1 MKLAHIA
8 DTHIKNL
15 KYHFEYRE
23 VFQQLYKKLKEE
35 KVDYIIHCGDIAHTK
50 TQISPEFVELCTD
63 FFRNL
68 AAIAPTY
75 IILGNHDGNL
85 KNSSRQDALTPIV
98 DALNCSRLH
107 LLKNSGECPVDD
119 SLTLNVLSVF
129 DQDNWVSPSDDTKIN
144 IALYHGAISGVSTDI
159 GWVMEHG
166 EHDISVFEGHDFAL
180 LGDIHKTN
188 QILDTEGRV
197 RYCGS
202 TVQQNHGETNDK
214 GFLIWDI
221 RSKDDF
227 TVKHHVLLNPKP
239 FITIELTPK
248 GRMPRGVRV
257 PTGARLRLVSNNNLP
272 LTQMKKALD
281 VAKHRFKPEAIT
293 FLNRAAGMRSNVE
306 EFTDNLKVEDLRNLG
321 VQEKLIRE
329 YLKDYEV
336 EDALMDK
343 VIGLNASYNKVVEQS
358 EEVGRNINWKIH
370 RVEWDNLFN
379 YGEGNS
385 IEFTNLNG
393 IIGIFGKNYSGKS
406 SVIDSILYTMFNTTS
421 KNERKNLNI
430 INQNRDSCRGMVEI
444 SVNDSLY
451 RIERTSEKYTK
462 KLKGEVTLEAKT
474 DLDFKRVCPVTGDV
488 ESLNGLSRIE
498 TDKNIRKHFG
508 TLEDFLLSAMASQH
522 GALQF
527 INEGSTRRKEIFAKF
542 LDLEIFEQKFK
553 LAKEDASDTRG
564 ALRRLDGRDYEEEI
578 SEAQNELEENDAELC
593 KQRKRCESLKSKIVE
608 NQNKLTDVDK
618 MIESI
623 PAEIIDV
630 VEVKTK
636 IKNATLR
643 QARLIEKNAE
653 IETQRAEHQSMY
665 SKILQF
671 LETFDIHEL
680 ERKQNEISN
689 IRDEVNAWQSKRT
702 AEQTELERY
711 KKKESLLVGHE
722 YDPDC
727 NYCCENEFVKDAKT
741 AQTKIPMSQRQ
752 IEEYESQ
759 IALLQRELEKLMPS
773 QNEKHIDKYYRVVE
787 KKATVSAAIADLNL
801 EMEKNKLSKERLYHT
816 IKALNNKLNQYN
828 ENKEAI
834 ENLEELTTKKAQLN
848 DTSEILSN
856 RLEKCEEKIIS
867 FVRTNGSLEQKVES
881 IQESKQEYLNLQE
894 EYAAY
899 DLFMRAMHSNGI
911 AYDVIKRKLPVVNQ
925 EIAKVLANITNFEIY
940 FEDNG
945 KKFELFIKHPRHE
958 PRPLDMGS
966 GAEKTIAAMA
976 IRLALLSVS
985 SLPKGDIFILDE
997 PGTALDEDNMEGFI
1011 RILEL
1016 IKMYFK
1022 NILLISHLESLKDCV
1037 DIQVMI
1043 DKRDGYARVNQ

>member
-1 MKLAHIA
+1 M
-8 DTHIKNL
+8 L
-15 KYHFEYRE
+15 K
-23 VFQQLYKKLKEE
+23 
-35 KVDYIIHCGDIAHTK
+35 
-50 TQISPEFVELCTD
+50 
-63 FFRNL
+63 
-68 AAIAPTY
+68 
-75 IILGNHDGNL
+75 
-85 KNSSRQDALTPIV
+85 
-98 DALNCSRLH
+98 
-107 LLKNSGECPVDD
+107 
-119 SLTLNVLSVF
+119 
-129 DQDNWVSPSDDTKIN
+129 
-144 IALYHGAISGVSTDI
+144 
-159 GWVMEHG
+159 
-166 EHDISVFEGHDFAL
+166 
-180 LGDIHKTN
+180 
-188 QILDTEGRV
+188 
-197 RYCGS
+197 
-202 TVQQNHGETNDK
+202 
-214 GFLIWDI
+214 
-221 RSKDDF
+221 
-227 TVKHHVLLNPKP
+227 NPKP

-248 GRMPRGVRV
+248 GRMPRGTKV
-257 PTGARLRLVSNNNLP
+257 PAGARLRLVSNNNLP
-272 LTQMKKALD
+272 LIQMKKALD
-281 VAKHRFKPEAIT
+281 IAKHRFKPEAIT
-293 FLNRAAGMRSNVE
+293 FLNRAAGQRGNVE
-306 EFTDNLKVEDLRNLG
+306 EFTDKLKIEDLRNLG

-336 EDALMDK
+336 EDPLMDR
-343 VIGLNASYNKVVEQS
+343 VISLNAGYNKVVEQT

-385 IEFTNLNG
+385 IEFSNLNG

-430 INQNRDSCRGMVEI
+430 INQNKESCRGMVEI
-444 SVNDSLY
+444 SVNDTLY
-451 RIERTSEKYTK
+451 RIERTSEKYIR

-474 DLDFKRVCPVTGDV
+474 DLDFRRVCPVTGDV
-488 ESLNGLSRIE
+488 ESLNGLSRLE

-564 ALRRLDGRDYEEEI
+564 ALRRLEGRDYAEEI
-578 SEAQNELEENDAELC
+578 EEAQLKLQENDDELV
-593 KQRKRCESLKSKIVE
+593 KQRTKCESLKSKIE
-608 NQNKLTDVDK
+608 TNHKKLQDVDK
-618 MIESI
+618 LIESI

-630 VEVKTK
+630 VDVKTK

-653 IETQRAEHQSMY
+653 LESNRTKNQDMY
-665 SKILQF
+665 TKVLHF
-671 LETFDIHEL
+671 LDSFDIHEL
-680 ERKQNEISN
+680 ERKQEEIST
-689 IRDEVNAWQSKRT
+689 IRDEISAWQRKKD
-702 AEQTELERY
+702 TERLALERY
-711 KKKESLLVGHE
+711 KKKEKLLATHE

-727 NYCCENEFVKDAKT
+727 RYCSDNEFVKDAIA
-741 AQTKIPMSQRQ
+741 AQSKIPKS
-752 IEEYESQ
+752 ESQ
-759 IALLQRELEKLMPS
+759 ILEYDMLVVSLTKDLEKLVPA
-773 QNEKHIDKYYRVVE
+773 QVEKHVEKYYKVVD
-787 KKATVSAAIADLNL
+787 KKASVSAAIADLNL
-801 EMEKNKLSKERLYHT
+801 EMEKNKLAKERLYHS
-816 IKALNNKLNQYN
+816 IKSLNAKLDQYN

-834 ENLEELTTKKAQLN
+834 ENLEELTTEKAQLN
-848 DTSEILSN
+848 NTAEILLE
-856 RLEKCEEKIIS
+856 RLEDCEDTIIS
-867 FVRTNGSLEQKVES
+867 LVRTNGSLEQKVET
-881 IQESKQEYLNLQE
+881 IKLSKQEYIDLQE

-945 KKFELFIKHPRHE
+945 KKFELFIKHPKHE

-1037 DIQVMI
+1037 DIQIMI
-1043 DKRDGYARVNQ
+1043 DKRDGYAKVNQ

>member
-1 MKLAHIA
+1 MCIR
-8 DTHIKNL
+8 DRL
-15 KYHFEYRE
+15 K
-23 VFQQLYKKLKEE
+23 
-35 KVDYIIHCGDIAHTK
+35 
-50 TQISPEFVELCTD
+50 
-63 FFRNL
+63 
-68 AAIAPTY
+68 
-75 IILGNHDGNL
+75 
-85 KNSSRQDALTPIV
+85 
-98 DALNCSRLH
+98 
-107 LLKNSGECPVDD
+107 
-119 SLTLNVLSVF
+119 
-129 DQDNWVSPSDDTKIN
+129 
-144 IALYHGAISGVSTDI
+144 
-159 GWVMEHG
+159 
-166 EHDISVFEGHDFAL
+166 
-180 LGDIHKTN
+180 
-188 QILDTEGRV
+188 
-197 RYCGS
+197 
-202 TVQQNHGETNDK
+202 
-214 GFLIWDI
+214 
-221 RSKDDF
+221 
-227 TVKHHVLLNPKP
+227 NPKP

-248 GRMPRGVRV
+248 GRMPRGTKV
-257 PTGARLRLVSNNNLP
+257 PAGARLRLVSNNNLP
-272 LTQMKKALD
+272 LIQMKKALD
-281 VAKHRFKPEAIT
+281 IAKHRFKPEAIT
-293 FLNRAAGMRSNVE
+293 FLNRAAGQRGNVE
-306 EFTDNLKVEDLRNLG
+306 EFTDKLKIEDLRNLG

-336 EDALMDK
+336 EDPLMDR
-343 VIGLNASYNKVVEQS
+343 VISLNAGYNKVVEQT

-385 IEFTNLNG
+385 IEFSNLNG

-430 INQNRDSCRGMVEI
+430 INQNKESCRGMVEI
-444 SVNDSLY
+444 SVNDTLY
-451 RIERTSEKYTK
+451 RIERTSEKYIR

-474 DLDFKRVCPVTGDV
+474 DLDFRRVCPVTGDV
-488 ESLNGLSRIE
+488 ESLNGLSRLE

-564 ALRRLDGRDYEEEI
+564 ALRRLEGRDYAEEI
-578 SEAQNELEENDAELC
+578 EEAQLKLQENDDELV
-593 KQRKRCESLKSKIVE
+593 KQRTKCESLKSKIE
-608 NQNKLTDVDK
+608 TNHKKLQDVDK
-618 MIESI
+618 LIESI

-630 VEVKTK
+630 VDVKTK

-653 IETQRAEHQSMY
+653 LESNRTKNQDMY
-665 SKILQF
+665 TKVLHF
-671 LETFDIHEL
+671 LDSFDIHEL
-680 ERKQNEISN
+680 ERKQEEIST
-689 IRDEVNAWQSKRT
+689 IRDEISAWQRKKD
-702 AEQTELERY
+702 TERLALERY
-711 KKKESLLVGHE
+711 KKKEKLLATHE

-727 NYCCENEFVKDAKT
+727 RYCSDNEFVKDAIA
-741 AQTKIPMSQRQ
+741 AQSKIPKS
-752 IEEYESQ
+752 ESQ
-759 IALLQRELEKLMPS
+759 ILEYDMLVVSLTKDLEKLVPA
-773 QNEKHIDKYYRVVE
+773 QVEKHVEKYYKVVD
-787 KKATVSAAIADLNL
+787 KKASVSAAIADLNL
-801 EMEKNKLSKERLYHT
+801 EMEKNKLAKERLYHS
-816 IKALNNKLNQYN
+816 IKSLNAKLDQYN

-834 ENLEELTTKKAQLN
+834 ENLEELTTEKAQLN
-848 DTSEILSN
+848 NTAEILLE
-856 RLEKCEEKIIS
+856 RLEDCEDTIIS
-867 FVRTNGSLEQKVES
+867 LVRTNGSLEQKVET
-881 IQESKQEYLNLQE
+881 IKLSKQEYIDLQE

-945 KKFELFIKHPRHE
+945 KKFELFIKHPKHE

-1037 DIQVMI
+1037 DIQIMI
-1043 DKRDGYARVNQ
+1043 DKRDGYAKVNQ